1 MTTRPIIRTR
11 PGAGFITI
19 LAILAILNI
28 LVLAAGCSSDRKTT
42 SSATQHCLGGA
53 QLSQAQLAAVATY
66 VCSLSHT

>member
-1 MTTRPIIRTR
+1 MIRTR

-42 SSATQHCLGGA
+42 SSAYA
-53 QLSQAQLAAVATY
+53 W
-66 VCSLSHT
+66 SLSHT

>member
-1 MTTRPIIRTR
+1 MTTRPIIRAR

-53 QLSQAQLAAVATY
+53 QLSQTQLAAVATY
-66 VCSLSHT
+66 ECSLSHT